1 MSAVRSLIVLAM
13 VALLLPPAAIA
24 LTVRQQTAATTSSSV
39 QFYTVSTGDVAVTV
53 SAIGRLE
60 AVDTA
65 RLSFLTGGRVAEIL
79 VAPGQYVEVGDPLV
93 RLEDTAQRI
102 AYEQA
107 QTAHSLAELQLERLL
122 APVDE
127 LAVRVA
133 EANVNSA
140 WGAYRSVAESV
151 SDDDIRAAELRY
163 QQALTALEDA
173 QRARFDADA
182 GLPEERYTLL
192 DAQVGQASFNA
203 EIARLQLETLRS
215 PNTAQRNATY
225 ARVLQAQAELERV
238 RAGATQTEI
247 ERAELTVKQAAAQV
261 EQARAAL
268 DRMTLTAPFSGIVGF
283 VNAEIGAL
291 VGPGLPIVELISA
304 ERPHLRVAVDEVD
317 IRKVTAGMAAQVQ
330 LDALPRLRLPA
341 VVEDIALVGRSDGG
355 IVSYDVR
362 LTLAELDPRMR
373 VGMTA
378 EANIIVAEARDVLV
392 VPNIYVRLEP
402 RSGRAFVNLARPD
415 GTLQE
420 TEIQLG
426 LRGIDWSEVTAGLRA
441 GDVIGVELGGRGL
454 SFFGG

>member
-1 MSAVRSLIVLAM
+1 MSAVRSLIVLVIA
-13 VALLLPPAAIA
+13 ALLLPPVAIV
-24 LTVRQQTAATTSSSV
+24 LTVRQQAAAATSSGV
-39 QFYTVSTGDVAVTV
+39 QYHTVTNGDVAVAV
-53 SAIGRLE
+53 SAIGSLE
-60 AVDTA
+60 AVNTA
-65 RLSFLTGGRVAEIL
+65 RLSFLAGGRVAEVL
-79 VAPGQYVEVGDPLV
+79 VVPGQYVEAGDPLV

-107 QTAHSLAELQLERLL
+107 QTAQSLAELQLERLL
-122 APVDE
+122 GPVDE

-140 WGAYRSVAESV
+140 WGAYRSAAEAV

-182 GLPEERYTLL
+182 GLSEERYALL

-203 EIARLQLETLRS
+203 EIARLQLEALRS
-215 PNTAQRNATY
+215 PNTAQRSAAY

-238 RAGATQTEI
+238 RAGPTPSEV
-247 ERAELTVKQAAAQV
+247 ERAELAVEQAAAQV
-261 EQARAAL
+261 EQARAVL
-268 DRMTLTAPFSGIVGF
+268 DRMALTAPFSGVVGF
-283 VNAEIGAL
+283 VNAEVGAL

-304 ERPHLRVAVDEVD
+304 ERPQLRVAVDEVD
-317 IRKVTAGMAAQVQ
+317 IRKVTVGMAAQVQ
-330 LDALPRLRLPA
+330 LDALPRVRLPA
-341 VVEDIALVGRSDGG
+341 VVENIALVGRSDGG

-362 LTLAELDPRMR
+362 LALAEVDPRMR

-378 EANIIVAEARDVLV
+378 EANIIVAEARNVLV

-402 RSGRAFVNLARPD
+402 RSGRAFVNLVQPD

-426 LRGIDWSEVTAGLRA
+426 LRGVDWSEVTAGLRV

-454 SFFGG
+454 SFLGG

>member
-1 MSAVRSLIVLAM
+1 MSAVRSLIVLAIT
-13 VALLLPPAAIA
+13 ALLLPPAAIA
-24 LTVRQQTAATTSSSV
+24 LTVRQQAAVTTGSNV
-39 QFYTVSTGDVAVTV
+39 QYHTVTNGDVAVVV
-53 SAIGRLE
+53 SAIGSLE
-60 AVDTA
+60 AVNAA
-65 RLSFLTGGRVAEIL
+65 RLSFLAGGRVAEVL
-79 VAPGQYVEVGDPLV
+79 VAPGQYVEAGDPLV

-107 QTAHSLAELQLERLL
+107 LTAQSLAELQLERLL
-122 APVDE
+122 RPVDE

-140 WGAYRSVAESV
+140 WGAYRSIVEAV
-151 SDDDIRAAELRY
+151 SEDDIRAAELRY

-173 QRARFDADA
+173 RRARFDADA
-182 GLPEERYTLL
+182 GLPEERYALL

-215 PNTAQRNATY
+215 PNTAQRNAAY
-225 ARVLQAQAELERV
+225 ARVLQAQAELERA
-238 RAGATQTEI
+238 RAGPTQSEI
-247 ERAELTVKQAAAQV
+247 ERAELAVEQAAAQV

-268 DRMTLTAPFSGIVGF
+268 DRMTLTAPFSSVVGF
-283 VNAEIGAL
+283 VNAEVGAL

-304 ERPHLRVAVDEVD
+304 ERPQLRVAVDEVD
-317 IRKVTAGMAAQVQ
+317 IRKVAVGMAAQVQ
-330 LDALPRLRLPA
+330 LDALPRVRLPA
-341 VVEDIALVGRSDGG
+341 LVEDIALVGRSDGG

-362 LTLAELDPRMR
+362 LALTEVDPRMR

-402 RSGRAFVNLARPD
+402 RSDRAFVNLVQPD
-415 GTLQE
+415 GTLRE

-426 LRGIDWSEVTAGLRA
+426 LRSVDWSEVTAGLRV